1 METQTELGSI
11 QSLKSMR
18 TELYETLVREKHNT
32 MPYVIASRKL
42 KEINS
47 LIFEKE
53 QIIEKE

>member
-1 METQTELGSI
+1 METQTELGCI

-18 TELYETLVREKHNT
+18 TELYETIIRSKYNT
-32 MPYVIASRKL
+32 MPYIRASRKL

-53 QIIEKE
+53 QIIEQE

>member
-1 METQTELGSI
+1 METQTELGGI

-18 TELYETLVREKHNT
+18 TELYETLVRQKYNT
-32 MPYVIASRKL
+32 MPYIRASNRL

-53 QIIEKE
+53 QIIEEA